1 MVREI
6 SEILGAIPWARAVA
20 LTFLMLARIGP
31 VVFITPFLGGPRLPA
46 TVRTVVAGV
55 LVLAMWPS
63 AWVVSGDLEG
73 SGGFLMLLVVKEGL
87 VGMILAI
94 MAGILF
100 VAIEAGGRIIDLTRG
115 AQNAQVFTGQSTDP
129 SSPVGALFLLF
140 AIVTFMALGGHLMV
154 ISALEKS
161 YDVIPLAGWPRAA
174 AWTGAARL
182 AVYVGS
188 EFFLV
193 AVGLAAPVIATAFI
207 LEISLGLAGRLAPQ
221 MPAYFIGLPLK
232 AWGAIL
238 IVFLFLP
245 WMLAWSK
252 SVFESS
258 INLFV
263 HAMQALG
270 A

>member
-1 MVREI
+1 MVGDL
-6 SEILGAIPWARAVA
+6 SEILGSIPWQRAIS

-31 VVFITPFLGGPRLPA
+31 VVFITPFLGGPRFPA

-55 LVLAMWPS
+55 LTLAMWPS
-63 AWVVSGDLEG
+63 VWLVSGDLDG
-73 SGGFLMLLVVKEGL
+73 AGGFLMLLVVKEGL
-87 VGMILAI
+87 VGMILAL

-115 AQNAQVFTGQSTDP
+115 AQNAQVFTGQSAEP

-154 ISALEKS
+154 ISALHRS
-161 YDVIPLAGWPRAA
+161 YDVIPVAGYPRAA
-174 AWTGAARL
+174 AWAGGARL
-182 AVYVGS
+182 AIYVGS

-193 AVGLAAPVIATAFI
+193 AVGLAAPVMATAFI

-245 WMLAWSK
+245 WMLTWSK
-252 SVFESS
+252 SIFESS
-258 INLFV
+258 INLFLQTMRV
-263 HAMQALG
+263 FG
-270 A
+270 S